1 VSIYKT
7 KKYVL
12 AIDAPSYD
20 AGPCTSGKRL
30 SRRTLIGTSLNS
42 EPASQANV
50 FFCAGGRIINPKKD
64 RKSDHGRRCMR
75 HWHGPGRGEHDRPKR
90 WTPPQPHVPFALS
103 RSHLPTP

>member
-30 SRRTLIGTSLNS
+30 SRRALIGTSLNS

-50 FFCAGGRIINPKKD
+50 FL
-64 RKSDHGRRCMR
+64 RRR
-75 HWHGPGRGEHDRPKR
+75 THHQPEKR
-90 WTPPQPHVPFALS
+90 QEVRSWAALYEALAWPWK
-103 RSHLPTP
+103 RRA